1 MLSRTRPLRHGRLRL
16 PNAILS
22 RHSLS
27 AALAAILGVTGLP
40 ASVVAQGAVPRPDT
54 SVAPKDTLVYRL
66 SPLEVRGSIAPVAGP
81 RIGSGVPARIASLSR
96 STIEAWEPRI
106 LPDVLATQAGV
117 SLYDDLGTPFKL
129 NISTR
134 GFSAGPTV
142 GLPPGISVFL
152 DGVRQ
157 NEADAQEVNFDLLPM
172 EHVKRVEL
180 LSGTAS
186 LLGPNSLGGA
196 INLVTDRGEGP
207 PHGEIEASGGTYGA
221 YSGEASFSGLSRG
234 WDYYLSGGQDAEDGW
249 RQDSG
254 GKERNAFFSLGHTS
268 DARGFRLQAFVNTSR
283 VREAGSLPEGLFRTD
298 PRADFTPGD
307 WDRLGARQLALSGY
321 APLGAGVGSFTAYVR
336 GFTGDRFNVNQAPD
350 PSALGHTSDRT
361 LGLSGDW
368 RWARELRRGTLAFRA
383 GFDGAANAVH
393 VRLYDVPAGL
403 PPGQADSL
411 TTSVESPSR
420 DVAAFVLADLR
431 AGRLTL
437 SGGARYDVVQV
448 PFHDLLH
455 AGDDT
460 THTFRHLSP
469 RAGVSVALGPVSVYG
484 SVGASFRAPAILE
497 LGCADPNATCPL
509 PFALG
514 DDPALRPVRA
524 TTYEAGARSTRGG
537 VQLDGSVFLSDVRD
551 EIFFVSSPRSI
562 MSGYFLNLPRTR
574 RAGVELSAQGG
585 GDGERVSWYANY
597 AYTRATFESP
607 VTIFSQRSDSDFV
620 ANPLFGDN
628 AVRAGDRLPLVPA
641 HQLKAG
647 LLARVL
653 GPASLGVDARYVG
666 RQWLRGDEA
675 NQTMPLEPYAVFG
688 ARAGVDFG
696 GWEVSAIADNLF
708 DSTRAV
714 FGTFNVNRQNGQ
726 LERFLTPLNART
738 LKLVLRRQIGGGR
751 YRDTD

>member
-1 MLSRTRPLRHGRLRL
+1 MLKPGEVGRNGPLGRAHGVAGTLTR
-16 PNAILS
+16 AA
-22 RHSLS
+22 S
-27 AALAAILGVTGLP
+27 AAIVAVVVLR

-54 SVAPKDTLVYRL
+54 SVAQKDTLVYRL
-66 SPLEVRGSIAPVAGP
+66 SPLEIRGSIVPSAGP
-81 RIGSGVPARIASLSR
+81 RVGSGVPARIAQLSR
-96 STIEAWEPRI
+96 SELEAWEPRI

-196 INLVTDRGEGP
+196 INLITDRGEGP
-207 PHGEIEASGGTYGA
+207 PHGEVEASGGSYGA
-221 YSGEASFSGLSRG
+221 YSGEASFSGVSRG

-249 RQDSG
+249 RQHSG
-254 GKERNAFFSLGHTS
+254 GKERNAFLSLGRTS
-268 DARGFRLQAFVNTSR
+268 ERRGLRLQAYVNTSR
-283 VREAGSLPEGLFRTD
+283 VREAGSLPESIFRVD
-298 PRADFTPGD
+298 PRVDFTPGD
-307 WDRLGARQLALSGY
+307 WDRLSARQLALSGY
-321 APLGAGVGSFTAYVR
+321 APLGAGIGSFTAYVR

-350 PSALGHTSDRT
+350 PSALGHTSNRT
-361 LGLSGDW
+361 LGLSADW
-368 RWARELRRGTLAFRA
+368 RWARDIARGTLAFRA
-383 GFDGAANAVH
+383 GFDGATNAVH
-393 VRLYDVPAGL
+393 VQLYDVPPGFA
-403 PPGQADSL
+403 PGQADSL

-420 DVAAFVLADLR
+420 DVAGFALADLR
-431 AGRLTL
+431 AGRITL
-437 SGGARYDVVQV
+437 SGGARFDVVQV
-448 PFHDLLH
+448 PFHDLID
-455 AGDDT
+455 GGDT

-469 RAGVSVALGPVSVYG
+469 RAGVNVALGPASVYA

-497 LGCADPNATCPL
+497 LGCADPGAACPL

-524 TTYEAGARSTRGG
+524 TTYEAGARLARGSL
-537 VQLDGSVFLSDVRD
+537 QLDGSLYLSAVRD
-551 EIFFVSSPRSI
+551 EIFFISSPQSI
-562 MSGYFLNLPRTR
+562 MSGYFTNLPRTR

-585 GDGERVSWYANY
+585 AGDDFSWYLNY
-597 AYTRATFESP
+597 AYTHATFQSA
-607 VTIFSQRSDSDFV
+607 VDIFSQRSDSDFA
-620 ANPLFGDN
+620 ANPLFGNN
-628 AVRAGDRLPLVPA
+628 AVHAGDALPLVPA

-647 LLARVL
+647 VLARLL
-653 GPASLGVDARYVG
+653 GPLSAGLDARYIG

-675 NQTMPLEPYAVFG
+675 NQTAPLDPYVVFDG
-688 ARAGVDFG
+688 RAGVQIA
-696 GWEVSAIADNLF
+696 GWELSAVADNLF
-708 DSTRAV
+708 GSTRAV
-714 FGTFNVNRQNGQ
+714 FGTFNRNRQNGE
-726 LERFLTPLNART
+726 LERFLTPMNART

-751 YRDTD
+751 YRDND

>member
-1 MLSRTRPLRHGRLRL
+1 MGRAHGISGR
-16 PNAILS
+16 AV
-22 RHSLS
+22 
-27 AALAAILGVTGLP
+27 AATLAAIVAVVVLR
-40 ASVVAQGAVPRPDT
+40 ASVVAQGTSPRPDT
-54 SVAPKDTLVYRL
+54 SVAPRDTLVYKL
-66 SPLEVRGSIAPVAGP
+66 SPLEVRSSIIPTAGP
-81 RIGSGVPARIASLSR
+81 RIGSGVPARISELAR
-96 STIEAWEPRI
+96 NQIEAWEPRI

-196 INLVTDRGEGP
+196 INLITDRGEGP

-234 WDYYLSGGQDAEDGW
+234 WDYYVSGGQDAEDGW

-254 GKERNAFFSLGHTS
+254 GKERNAFVSLGRTG
-268 DARGFRLQAFVNTSR
+268 DVRGFRLQAYLNTSR
-283 VREAGSLPEGLFRTD
+283 VREAGSLPESLFRVD
-298 PRADFTPGD
+298 PRVDFTPGD
-307 WDRLGARQLALSGY
+307 WDRLSARQLALSGFT
-321 APLGAGVGSFTAYVR
+321 PIGAGVGSFTAYVR
-336 GFTGDRFNVNQAPD
+336 GFTGDRFNVNQAPG
-350 PSALGHTSDRT
+350 PSALGHTEDRT
-361 LGLSGDW
+361 LGLSADW
-368 RWARELRRGTLAFRA
+368 RWARDFARSTLALRA
-383 GFDGAANAVH
+383 GFDGARNSVNVH
-393 VRLYDVPAGL
+393 LYDVPAGMA
-403 PPGQADSL
+403 PGAADSL
-411 TTSVESPSR
+411 TTNIASPSR
-420 DVAAFVLADLR
+420 DVAAFALADLH
-431 AGRLTL
+431 AGRVTL
-437 SGGARYDVVQV
+437 SGGARFDVVQV
-448 PFHDLLH
+448 PFQNLLT
-455 AGDDT
+455 GDDT

-469 RAGVSVALGPVSVYG
+469 RAGVNVALGPASVYA

-497 LGCADPNATCPL
+497 LGCADPNAACPL

-524 TTYEAGARSTRGG
+524 TTYEAGARFARGTL
-537 VQLDGSVFLSDVRD
+537 QLDGSVYLSAVRD
-551 EIFFVSSPRSI
+551 EIFFISSPQSI
-562 MSGYFLNLPRTR
+562 MSGYFTNLPRTR

-585 GDGERVSWYANY
+585 RDDDFSWYLNY
-597 AYTRATFESP
+597 AYTRATFRSAVE
-607 VTIFSQRSDSDFV
+607 IFSQRSDSSF
-620 ANPLFGDN
+620 AGSPLFGDN
-628 AVRAGDRLPLVPA
+628 AVHPGDALPLVPA

-647 LLARVL
+647 VLAHLV
-653 GPASLGVDARYVG
+653 GPLSAGLDARYLG

-675 NQTMPLEPYAVFG
+675 NQTAPLDPYAVVD
-688 ARAGVDFG
+688 ARAGVEFA
-696 GWEVSAIADNLF
+696 GWELSAVADNLF

-714 FGTFNVNRQNGQ
+714 FGTFNVDRQSGQ

-738 LKLVLRRQIGGGR
+738 LKLILRRQIGGGR
-751 YRDTD
+751 YRDSD